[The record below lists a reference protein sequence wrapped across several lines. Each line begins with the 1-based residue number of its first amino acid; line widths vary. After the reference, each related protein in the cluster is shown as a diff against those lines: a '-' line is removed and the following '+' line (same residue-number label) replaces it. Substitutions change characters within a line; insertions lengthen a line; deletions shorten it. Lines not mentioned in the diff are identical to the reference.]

1 MLFFADLLASS
12 LERSQFP
19 MLQNYEK
26 KALTRLFLLCVG
38 APLALDRFYEGDVTG
53 GILAILGLW
62 ALFWLIIPVLVW
74 AFLVLKKI
82 FVLLR
87 EFEGNGR

>member
-1 MLFFADLLASS
+1 
-12 LERSQFP
+12 

-38 APLALDRFYEGDVTG
+38 APFALDRFYEGDVTG

-62 ALFWLIIPVLVW
+62 GLFWLIIPIFIWV
-74 AFLVLKKI
+74 FLVLSKM
-82 FVLLR
+82 FALLH
-87 EFEGNGR
+87 EFEGSDK

>member
-1 MLFFADLLASS
+1 
-12 LERSQFP
+12 

-38 APLALDRFYEGDVTG
+38 APFALDRFYEGDVTG

-62 ALFWLIIPVLVW
+62 GLFWLIIPIFIW
-74 AFLVLKKI
+74 AFLVLGKM
-82 FVLLR
+82 FSLLR
-87 EFEGNGR
+87 EFEGSDK